1 MDLQENSYKIKSL
14 SDNGVTVTLNLVE
27 DIELEPVSQQ
37 QLMLEALDRA
47 IPDKEMKGQLR
58 PIMEAMLRSQPQTVI
73 QSYPQTN
80 ITITMPKRKYE
91 IYGKPQVGESLI
103 VNILNKK

>member
-1 MDLQENSYKIKSL
+1 MEIQENSYKIKSL

-27 DIELEPVSQQ
+27 DVELEPVSQQ

-47 IPDKEMKGQLR
+47 IPDKEMKGQLK
-58 PIMEAMLRSQPQTVI
+58 PIMEAMLKSQPQTVI

-80 ITITMPKRKYE
+80 ITITMPRRKYE
-91 IYGKPQVGESLI
+91 MYGRPQVGDSFI
-103 VNILNKK
+103 INISK